1 MFTNNDLQ
9 MLQFPP
15 IPLVMER
22 SWNKSS
28 HAEIAPNCPRCA
40 SPNTKFCYYN
50 NYSLS
55 QPRYFCKGC
64 RRYWT
69 KGGSLRNVPVGGGCR
84 KYRRSRTK
92 QSGTGQA
99 RTTFNPD
106 GLTTG
111 STTTTDAV
119 EEPSNIDLAA
129 VYANYLNQN
138 SGSQNN
144 LVADQDVSSGASCA
158 SYDFSMHNS
167 DNLVMEF
174 EKSLDL
180 LEETQLHDDLY
191 QDISIEDDNYQ
202 DFVAQTPNA
211 FELLDDNLQEEVSW
225 MNAGTFP
232 NFMWESGVQ
241 WQELGAIPHEDQLKD
256 SANLI
261 NQNWSSSSTDLSG
274 LI

>member
-1 MFTNNDLQ
+1 MFTDNDLQ
-9 MLQFPP
+9 MLQFPHM
-15 IPLVMER
+15 PLVMDR

-28 HAEIAPNCPRCA
+28 QAEIAPNCPRCA

-92 QSGTGQA
+92 QSGTSLA
-99 RTTFNPD
+99 HTTVNPD
-106 GLTTG
+106 GLTTR
-111 STTTTDAV
+111 STTTEGD
-119 EEPSNIDLAA
+119 EEPANIDLAA

-144 LVADQDVSSGASCA
+144 VGADQDVSSGASCA
-158 SYDFSMHNS
+158 SYDFPIQNS
-167 DNLVMEF
+167 DNMVMEF

-191 QDISIEDDNYQ
+191 QDISIGDDNYQ

-211 FELLDDNLQEEVSW
+211 FELLDDNLQEEVTW

-232 NFMWESGVQ
+232 NFMWESGMQ
-241 WQELGAIPHEDQLKD
+241 WQEPGSFPHQDQLQN